1 VLDEWDAVF
10 HMSFIT
16 GDEQKRYLLFL
27 KDLLK
32 DRAYVSLVYMTGVL
46 TISKYSGGSE
56 LNMFKE
62 YSMSARVRFSEYFG
76 FTVAEI
82 DMLYQRYLNDNRNPK
97 VTREGLKTW
106 YDGYFTMSGER
117 MYNPR
122 SVVNAYHLSCKLR
135 QIPIKFIHLI
145 IE

>member
-1 VLDEWDAVF
+1 
-10 HMSFIT
+10 
-16 GDEQKRYLLFL
+16 
-27 KDLLK
+27 
-32 DRAYVSLVYMTGVL
+32 
-46 TISKYSGGSE
+46 
-56 LNMFKE
+56 
-62 YSMSARVRFSEYFG
+62 MSARVRFSEYFG